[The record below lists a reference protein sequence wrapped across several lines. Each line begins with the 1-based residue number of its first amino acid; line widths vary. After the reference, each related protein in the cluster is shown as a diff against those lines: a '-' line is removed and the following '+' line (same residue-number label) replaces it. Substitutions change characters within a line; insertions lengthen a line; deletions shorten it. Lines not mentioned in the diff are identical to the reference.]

1 MTFHTLHAHLT
12 YPPVDDTLPYF
23 HSQLDAGIEITIGD
37 DVPETAVILIAGRP
51 TKEQLEASPN
61 LRALIVPWAG
71 VPEPTRELMA
81 DYPHIAIHNLH
92 HNAAPVAETV
102 LTLLLAAAKFT
113 VPFDRSLR
121 SHDWSIRYERPS
133 PSVLLA
139 GKTAL
144 ILGYGAIGQRVA
156 RLCRALEMDVL
167 AVRRRV
173 SQSSDEFAQE
183 IHPLAALPD
192 LLPHAHAL
200 IIGLPHTPET
210 DGLIGAREL
219 AMLQR
224 PSLLVN
230 IGRGPIVQQ
239 QALYEALRDGTL
251 HAAGLDVWYNY
262 PTDESTR
269 SHTQPAAFPFHELD
283 NVVLSPHRGG
293 MTSETEQLRMA
304 HTAVLLNAAARGEP
318 MPNLVDL
325 QQGY

>member
-1 MTFHTLHAHLT
+1 MTLHAHLT
-12 YPPVDDTLPYF
+12 YPPDDETLAYL
-23 HSQLDAGIEITIGD
+23 HRQLADGIEITVGEV
-37 DVPETAVILIAGRP
+37 VPETVVILIAGRP
-51 TKEQLEASPN
+51 TEEQVQASSK
-61 LRALIVPWAG
+61 LQSLIVPWAG
-71 VPEPTRELMA
+71 IPDPTRDLMA
-81 DYPHIAIHNLH
+81 NHPHISVHNLH

-102 LTLLLAAAKFT
+102 LMLLLAAAKFT

-121 SHDWSIRYERPS
+121 GHDWSIRYQRPS

-144 ILGYGAIGQRVA
+144 ILGYGAIGQRIA

-167 AVRRRV
+167 AVRRHV
-173 SQSSDEFAQE
+173 SQTSDDFAQE

-192 LLPHAHAL
+192 LLPRAHAL
-200 IIGLPHTPET
+200 IVSLPHTPET
-210 DGLIGAREL
+210 DGLIGMEEL
-219 AMLQR
+219 MGLKR

-239 QALYEALRDGTL
+239 HALYEALRDGTL

-262 PTDESTR
+262 PTDKPSR
-269 SHTQPAAFPFHELD
+269 SHTPPADFPFHELD
-283 NVVLSPHRGG
+283 NVVISPHRGG

-318 MPNLVDL
+318 MPNQVDL
-325 QQGY
+325 QRGY